1 MRKDSEIGIRLIF
14 LWLFAIVVA
23 SCSTTSSLIEGEQL
37 YTGVDKFEVTP
48 AKGEKVPDEVDTYL
62 FDVINV
68 KPNNS
73 LYSPYIRS
81 PFPIGLWVYNHW
93 SPNSKGLKGWL
104 YETLVEQPV
113 VIDDVNPTLR
123 VGMMKSVLDNHGY
136 FSGTARYELINNKK
150 NPKKAE
156 LSYFI
161 ELGKPYLFSRIEYIN
176 GDTELEQ
183 IIDSIARRSE
193 YLKAGQRYI
202 TDSLSAV
209 REVISTKVRN
219 LGYYYFQ
226 PDFIEYLAD
235 TTEIKG
241 KVALRLTLAQNV
253 KPAALR
259 KYYVGN
265 VEAVVNRPY
274 GRGTPDT
281 LITRNVTLI
290 RMQPMR
296 LRDNLVPSC
305 LRFRSGRIVRVRDI
319 DQSQLNL
326 SRMGIFTL

>member
-23 SCSTTSSLIEGEQL
+23 SCSTTSSLVEGEQL

-161 ELGKPYLFSRIEYIN
+161 EH
-176 GDTELEQ
+176 DELEKVSNA
-183 IIDSIARRSE
+183 IIEMKSHIETETFTDAIAE
-193 YLKAGQRYI
+193 L
-202 TDSLSAV
+202 
-209 REVISTKVRN
+209 E
-219 LGYYYFQ
+219 
-226 PDFIEYLAD
+226 E
-235 TTEIKG
+235 
-241 KVALRLTLAQNV
+241 
-253 KPAALR
+253 
-259 KYYVGN
+259 
-265 VEAVVNRPY
+265 
-274 GRGTPDT
+274 
-281 LITRNVTLI
+281 
-290 RMQPMR
+290 
-296 LRDNLVPSC
+296 
-305 LRFRSGRIVRVRDI
+305 
-319 DQSQLNL
+319 
-326 SRMGIFTL
+326 GIFVLKHIQERNALDLKNIF